1 MQFTTTQD
9 APVDA
14 SSDCLIIGL
23 TEDGQPGSSFQAID
37 QASDGLLSRLNE
49 AGELPRKIG
58 KTLVLHA
65 VPGVTA
71 ARVLI
76 AGLGKTDKLDGV
88 RFYKASC
95 AAGKALRQSRATS
108 AHCLLTEANV
118 ADRDLAWKTRQ
129 AALGLAWSDYVYS
142 ATKKPDADAFPPTER
157 VSFPHSD
164 EAAGQTG
171 IAEAVQAG
179 IQLCRDLGDLPP
191 NICNPGYLVDTARRM
206 AQEHPGLEVEILDEE
221 RMAELDMNSL
231 LAVGQGSANPSYLIH
246 LSWRGGPDED
256 RPLALVGKGITFDT
270 GGISLKPRDLMEQM
284 KFDMCGAATALGVMA
299 AVAHLKLPLNVD
311 CIVAAVENMPD
322 GKAYRPGDVITTMS
336 GKTVE
341 VHNTD
346 AEGRMILA
354 DALTWTGQ
362 FFSPPR
368 RYRHADRRLRGRPGP
383 PCQRRHDPRR
393 CAGRRTARG
402 RKRSGRPR
410 LATAAVGRL
419 PGANRYPVRRHE
431 KHRRHAG
438 RQHHGRLLP
447 VALRRR
453 PALGPPGHRRL
464 GLAVGQAGKRL
475 RATGRAFGP
484 VAGGSGRRLEW
495 AWALKVTRDQ
505 GPGTRDQQNDAAL
518 DGASS
523 EVTRSKQAH
532 AS

>member
-157 VSFPHSD
+157 VSFPHGD
-164 EAAGQTG
+164 DAAGQTG

-206 AQEHPGLEVEILDEE
+206 AREHPGLEVKILDEE

-362 FFSPPR
+362 FVKPAATVDIATLTGACVVALGHHASAVMTPDDALAEELLAAGNEA
-368 RYRHADRRLRGRPGP
+368 ADRGWRLPLWDDYQEQIDTPFADMKNIGGMPAGSITAGCFLSRFAEG
-383 PCQRRHDPRR
+383 QRWAHLDI
-393 CAGRRTARG
+393 AGSAWQWG
-402 RKRSGRPR
+402 KPESASGRP
-410 LATAAVGRL
+410 VG
-419 PGANRYPVRRHE
+419 
-431 KHRRHAG
+431 
-438 RQHHGRLLP
+438 LL
-447 VALRRR
+447 VQWLVDR
-453 PALGPPGHRRL
+453 
-464 GLAVGQAGKRL
+464 
-475 RATGRAFGP
+475 
-484 VAGGSGRRLEW
+484 AGGWSGLGR
-495 AWALKVTRDQ
+495 
-505 GPGTRDQQNDAAL
+505 
-518 DGASS
+518 
-523 EVTRSKQAH
+523 
-532 AS
+532 

>member
-362 FFSPPR
+362 FVKPAATVDIATLTGACVVALGHHASAVMTPDDALAEELLAAGNEA
-368 RYRHADRRLRGRPGP
+368 ADRGWRLPLWDDYQEQIDTPFADMKNIGGMPAGSITAGCFLSRFAEG
-383 PCQRRHDPRR
+383 QRWAHLDI
-393 CAGRRTARG
+393 AGSAWQWG
-402 RKRSGRPR
+402 KPESASGRP
-410 LATAAVGRL
+410 VG
-419 PGANRYPVRRHE
+419 
-431 KHRRHAG
+431 
-438 RQHHGRLLP
+438 LL
-447 VALRRR
+447 VQWLVDR
-453 PALGPPGHRRL
+453 
-464 GLAVGQAGKRL
+464 
-475 RATGRAFGP
+475 
-484 VAGGSGRRLEW
+484 AGGWSGLGR
-495 AWALKVTRDQ
+495 
-505 GPGTRDQQNDAAL
+505 
-518 DGASS
+518 
-523 EVTRSKQAH
+523 
-532 AS
+532 